1 MKRRLARIA
10 AGFREFHALQRE
22 LLERQH
28 LANRPWEEQYL
39 HWSYDGTQ
47 WHLHGHLPPP
57 SKRRCSTTRG
67 GWCPGNLRQPL
78 GRVDQP
84 PGPR

>member
-10 AGFREFHALQRE
+10 AGFRDFHLRQRE

-67 GWCPGNLRQPL
+67 GWCQASQSLPL
-78 GRVDQP
+78 GP
-84 PGPR
+84 PRNPS